1 MQFATCF
8 FHNAKSARFS
18 ERNVSPCRNDLLEAG
33 LDISKQN
40 QHSISFS
47 AETFSALEEEE
58 VKAIYEYLNPTW
70 KNITIIAYYRRYYDW
85 ILSFHNQVAIA
96 ENPWPTFERN
106 STDFLV
112 RSITSAWS
120 FFLKNIFSRIM
131 CLLIQSALETST
143 VFGWNHFSEEDGG
156 FNLVRRRDIF
166 WNWLHNNAWRFLFS
180 SNYFCL
186 VLAQWNFTGLIL
198 LCISHK

>member
-1 MQFATCF
+1 MDTTYHIPINLSTELLSAICRTIKCNLRRASSTMLNRQGFPNETCP
-8 FHNAKSARFS
+8 
-18 ERNVSPCRNDLLEAG
+18 PCRNDLLEAG

-40 QHSISFS
+40 QHSILFS
-47 AETFSALEEEE
+47 AETFSALEEEG

-112 RSITSAWS
+112 RSIVDDLNYFSLE

-166 WNWLHNNAWRFLFS
+166 
-180 SNYFCL
+180 
-186 VLAQWNFTGLIL
+186 
-198 LCISHK
+198 